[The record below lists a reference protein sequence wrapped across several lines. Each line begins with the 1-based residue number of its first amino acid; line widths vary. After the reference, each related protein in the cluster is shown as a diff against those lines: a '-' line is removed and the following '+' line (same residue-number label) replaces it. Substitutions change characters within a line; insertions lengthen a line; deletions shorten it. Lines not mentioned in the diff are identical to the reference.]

1 MHVDI
6 ETPHVFEEVAR
17 LQKLGAGRLMADAL
31 DEHGNRWIV
40 MADPEPNEFCVCS
53 AGVSG

>member
-17 LQKLGAGRLMADAL
+17 LQKLGAGRIMADAL
-31 DEHGNRWIV
+31 EEHGNRWIV

-53 AGVSG
+53 AGVSA